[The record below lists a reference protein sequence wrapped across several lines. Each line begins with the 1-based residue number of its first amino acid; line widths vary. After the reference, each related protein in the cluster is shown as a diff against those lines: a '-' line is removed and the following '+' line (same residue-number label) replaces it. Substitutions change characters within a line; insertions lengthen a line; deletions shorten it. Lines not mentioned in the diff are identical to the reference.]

1 MSKKRSDIFL
11 NRELNT
17 FESMTELLIKKGV
30 AFENVILK
38 QEVIEAN
45 YYISK
50 QLNVPLATKIFY
62 LERVRV
68 IEGNPLSIE
77 KIYICHDRVKGIEQ
91 EEIGSSSFYG
101 LLERK
106 YGYKVKK
113 SQEEILIVEANEQ
126 ECELLELEKGE
137 EVVLIKGNTFLDEN
151 ARFEYFELASLP
163 SLYRF
168 RSVTKI

>member
-1 MSKKRSDIFL
+1 MGGKKSDIFL

-17 FESMTELLIKKGV
+17 FESMTELLVKKGV

-38 QEVIEAN
+38 QDVIEAN

-50 QLNVPLATKIFY
+50 QLNVPLATKVFY

-77 KIYICHDRVKGIEQ
+77 KIYICYERVRGLER
-91 EEIGSSSFYG
+91 EEIGSQSFYG
-101 LLERK
+101 ILEKK
-106 YGYKVKK
+106 YGYSVKK
-113 SQEEILIVEANEQ
+113 SQEEILIVEANER
-126 ECELLELEKGE
+126 ERELLELEKGE
-137 EVVLIKGNTFLDEN
+137 EVLLIKGNTFLDEN
-151 ARFEYFELASLP
+151 AHFEYFELASLP